1 MWENREL
8 ENRELFLIS
17 WWLHMACPMF
27 CIWNWI
33 SSWNKLQ
40 TLFQSFEAVCVIIT
54 GLFPQ
59 LCVQFFRTD
68 WTLCF
73 QFQFSSSKSGFSL
86 TLHLF
91 SLRFYQLWLKW
102 MAENLSELLLLES
115 IVFWI
120 FSELMIMLRLDH
132 VIAWL
137 SLSPLDV
144 GPDLFLWA

>member
-8 ENRELFLIS
+8 ENRKLFLIS
-17 WWLHMACPMF
+17 WWLHLACPMF

-33 SSWNKLQ
+33 SSWNMIFVPVVWSCLCHHYW
-40 TLFQSFEAVCVIIT
+40 T
-54 GLFPQ
+54 FPQ

-73 QFQFSSSKSGFSL
+73 PFQFSSSNSGFSL

-144 GPDLFLWA
+144 GPDLFFWA